1 MAAKPLEGR
10 AYVVTGSGR
19 GIGREVALLIGEL
32 GGKVVVNDPGVNL
45 DGSGADEGP
54 AAEVVKEI
62 TSKGGQA
69 VANMD
74 TVATAEGGEGMI
86 KQCMDEFGSLDGVIH
101 VAGILRDRMIFNMAE
116 QEWDDVV
123 AVHLT
128 GFFNVVKPASI
139 IMRQARAGRII
150 GFSSGSGMN
159 GNTGQGNYGAAKAG
173 ISGGVRCA
181 ARDLGRYGV
190 TANAICPG
198 AATRMTQSVPDS
210 ARDLRARAGITARPS
225 REPSIVNQLRDAKYV
240 APMVVYL
247 LTDQAWNI
255 NGKVFYVSGGN
266 VSLAHEETPYRTI
279 AKPDMWD
286 IDELRA
292 LVPSQLMGGLANP
305 APPPADLDLP
315 ARPVAKAEA

>member
-1 MAAKPLEGR
+1 MATPLEGR

-19 GIGREVALLIGEL
+19 GIGSEVAKLIGEL
-32 GGKVVVNDPGVNL
+32 GGSVVVNDPGVNL
-45 DGSGADEGP
+45 DGSGSDAGP
-54 AAEVVKEI
+54 AAEIAKI
-62 TSKGGQA
+62 INDSSPGKA

-74 TVATAEGGEGMI
+74 TVATAEGGENMI
-86 KQCMDEFGSLDGVIH
+86 KQCMDEFGRLDGVIH
-101 VAGILRDRMIFNMAE
+101 VAGILRDRMVFNMTE

-139 IMRQARAGRII
+139 IMRQNRNGRII

-159 GNTGQGNYGAAKAG
+159 GNTGQANYGAAKAG
-173 ISGGVRCA
+173 ITGGVRCA
-181 ARDLGRYGV
+181 ARDLGRYGI
-190 TANAICPG
+190 TSNAICPG
-198 AATRMTQSVPDS
+198 AATRMTQSVPDA
-210 ARDLRARAGITARPS
+210 ARDLRARAGIQGQQRQ
-225 REPSIVNQLRDAKYV
+225 ESIVNQLRDPKYV

-255 NGKVFYVSGGN
+255 NGKCFYVSGGN

-279 AKPDMWD
+279 AKAGMWD
-286 IDELRA
+286 VDELRA
-292 LVPSQLMGGLANP
+292 LVPSQLMQGTSNP

-315 ARPVAKAEA
+315 GRPVAKAEA